1 MVSKTRESDRKNRI
15 LIMENM
21 AVCMRMYA
29 RTGERDWLD
38 KAQLLGMTARQ
49 LNERIKTHDYTKEDE
64 DERIVADLDR
74 QAKEMGV

>member
-29 RTGERDWLD
+29 RTGEREWLEM
-38 KAQLLGMTARQ
+38 AQDMGKTARQ
-49 LNERIKTHDYTKEDE
+49 LSERIKTHDYTKEDE
-64 DERIVADLDR
+64 DERIVADLD
-74 QAKEMGV
+74 QSAANLKV